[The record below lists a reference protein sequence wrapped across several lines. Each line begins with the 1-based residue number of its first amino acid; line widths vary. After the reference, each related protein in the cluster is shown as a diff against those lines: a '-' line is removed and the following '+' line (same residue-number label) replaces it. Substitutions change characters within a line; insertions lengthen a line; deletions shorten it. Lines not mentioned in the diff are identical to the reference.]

1 MITRRKKRIKLA
13 LLAVTGAALTG
24 LLAGELLPSRG
35 KQQPSARADWVEIGV
50 ATDGTK
56 AFVNRLSITDTAP
69 RVALWQR
76 FVLGIARAQSEAAR
90 TMEQLVMYDCGSRTV
105 STLESRELGRS
116 GILLRT
122 QRFNPPLEDK
132 VRPGSLPEYIYDAVC

>member
-1 MITRRKKRIKLA
+1 VITRRKKKIRLA
-13 LLAVTGAALTG
+13 LLMATGAALTG

-35 KQQPSARADWVEIGV
+35 KQQASARADWVEIGV

-69 RVALWQR
+69 RVVLWQR
-76 FVLGIARAQSEAAR
+76 FVLGTARAQSGAAR
-90 TMEQLVMYDCGSRTV
+90 TVEQLVMYDCGTRTV

-116 GILLRT
+116 GTLLRT
-122 QRFNPPLEDK
+122 QRFDSPPEDE